1 MSIRRAI
8 APPPNNAAISKYM
21 CVAFGI
27 SLIAMGF
34 ACESPGNILIGLR
47 EYILCED
54 ILLTDYFV
62 IGSIGAA
69 FVNAGLVTLIS
80 IELTLWIK
88 RPTPAA
94 PLR

>member
-80 IELTLWIK
+80 IALTLK
-88 RPTPAA
+88 PPTPAA

>member
-1 MSIRRAI
+1 MSTRRAI

-34 ACESPGNILIGLR
+34 ACESPRNILIGLR

-69 FVNAGLVTLIS
+69 Q
-80 IELTLWIK
+80 K
-88 RPTPAA
+88 DCK
-94 PLR
+94 